1 MAKASK
7 RMIITEGCIQSLLE
21 GEHWEPIP
29 EYGDLMTMEEFIASV
44 KAGLFIDYDGFGNY
58 SDGKRVLHRTLS
70 EENDYEPLIVNPSD
84 VKKGK
89 IRKGF
94 SHVVWYNR

>member
-1 MAKASK
+1 M
-7 RMIITEGCIQSLLE
+7 MD
-21 GEHWEPIP
+21 EHWEPIP
-29 EYGDLMTMEEFIASV
+29 EYEWGERIGDLMTMEEFINSV

-58 SDGKRVLHRTLS
+58 SDGKRVLQRTLS
-70 EENDYEPLIVNPSD
+70 KENNYEPLIVKPSD